1 MKRSFRFFFLLLAT
15 ACYKNEGPT
24 TPAPGSLQT
33 YGTGVYTFTW
43 SPEQSDRPVKVYYH
57 IPDQALSNSPV
68 MMVFHGAGRDALPTR
83 DALRSLAEEKGCI
96 LLVPEFSDEFFPG
109 SNQYNLG
116 GVFENGESPD
126 LMEMEPEERW
136 TFSLVQPLFAEAQT
150 RFRFTNATFDA
161 FGHSAGAQF
170 LHRLLLFQPEVP
182 IHRAVANA
190 AGWYTLP
197 DLTVEFPYGMEVTG
211 FSQSSVD
218 RIFQRELRVG
228 VGALDVDPN
237 SFNLR
242 HTAEADAQG
251 NNRVQRAQYF
261 FQQSAQLAQEA
272 NSSFNWRFSVWPGV
286 GHDLEASADF
296 AFDLLYP

>member
-1 MKRSFRFFFLLLAT
+1 MKRLLISLILLLT
-15 ACYKNEGPT
+15 ACYKNE
-24 TPAPGSLQT
+24 TPPAPEPGSLQT
-33 YGTGVYTFTW
+33 YGSGVYTFTW

-57 IPDQALSNSPV
+57 IPQQALQNSAV

-83 DALRSLAEEKGCI
+83 EGLKALAEEKGCI
-96 LLVPEFSDEFFPG
+96 LLVPEFSNEVFPG

-116 GVFENGESPD
+116 GVFINGESPD
-126 LMEMEPEERW
+126 LNEMLPESRW
-136 TFSLVQPLFAEAQT
+136 TFALVQPLFEDAKA
-150 RFRFTNATFDA
+150 RFRFTNSTFDA

-170 LHRLLLFQPEVP
+170 LHRLLLFQPTIAIE
-182 IHRAVANA
+182 RAVSNA

-197 DLTVEFPYGMEVTG
+197 NATVEFPYGMEVTG
-211 FSQSSVD
+211 FTQPQID
-218 RIFQRELRVG
+218 GIFNKNLRVG
-228 VGALDVDPN
+228 VGALDTDPN

-261 FQQSAQLAQEA
+261 FQQSAQLAQQA
-272 NSSFNWRFSVWPGV
+272 GSAFQWRFSVWPGV
-286 GHDLEASADF
+286 GHDLEASAEY